1 MEAVTRWA
9 QDFPTLCLEVPEE
22 DKREA
27 ICHAVECWLDTGD
40 EEFAR
45 QLAERVFGQS
55 KVEFTLPVTRP
66 FRVDELVVIEA
77 RRGTW
82 PQLYSYLRLGS
93 GGWGGGRIR

>member
-66 FRVDELVVIEA
+66 FRG
-77 RRGTW
+77 RRASRHRG
-82 PQLYSYLRLGS
+82 PAGNVAPIVL
-93 GGWGGGRIR
+93 IP